1 MKLKEGIKE
10 WWNGMLMTK
19 RVRFCMDNY
28 LSTSIVTW
36 RFDELTLGLKAYINF
51 IYDEDNFK
59 IK

>member
-10 WWNGMLMTK
+10 WWNGMLMTE